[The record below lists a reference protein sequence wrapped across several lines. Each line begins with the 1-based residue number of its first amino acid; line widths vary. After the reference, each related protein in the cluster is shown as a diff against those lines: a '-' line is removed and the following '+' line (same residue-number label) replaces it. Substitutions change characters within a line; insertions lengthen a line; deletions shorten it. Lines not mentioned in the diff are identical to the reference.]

1 MTEKPTDDEMPI
13 HSVTFGDEGDSE
25 EEEEEE
31 EEEERKMKKGCF
43 LQHEDQDTH
52 ALVKQSRIIIKIAD
66 QVSA

>member
-13 HSVTFGDEGDSE
+13 HSVTFGDEGDS
-25 EEEEEE
+25 EE